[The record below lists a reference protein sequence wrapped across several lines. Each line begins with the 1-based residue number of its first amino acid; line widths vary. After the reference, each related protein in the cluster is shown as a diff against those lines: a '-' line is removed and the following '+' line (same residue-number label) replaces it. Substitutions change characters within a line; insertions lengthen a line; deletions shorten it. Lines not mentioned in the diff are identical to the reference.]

1 MICSNRPFCSK
12 DTEKELIS
20 LVFFTKVMKDW
31 RSVRGDDPST
41 TLELWFTK
49 EIHLTAVNARA
60 AGSGQL
66 NLIA

>member
-1 MICSNRPFCSK
+1 MQPTPSVYCYLYVCFQG
-12 DTEKELIS
+12 
-20 LVFFTKVMKDW
+20 W

-41 TLELWFTK
+41 ILEVWFTK

-60 AGSGQL
+60 VGSGQL

>member
-1 MICSNRPFCSK
+1 MICSNRPFCSE
-12 DTEKELIS
+12 DTEKELIA
-20 LVFFTKVMKDW
+20 LVSFTKAMKEW
-31 RSVRGDDPST
+31 RSVRGGDPST
-41 TLELWFTK
+41 TLEVWFTK